1 MLVEIWLTSSVKDRE
16 SALILGQYS
25 VHGAFLKFLCSN
37 LCSYRLETAISRNLW
52 SYPKEAKPIVLY
64 DGKEGIALKPK
75 HWNWLSF
82 QVDLGY
88 TELFHIPVL
97 TSMFY

>member
-64 DGKEGIALKPK
+64 DGERGITLKPM
-75 HWNWLSF
+75 HRNWSSF
-82 QVDLGY
+82 QVNLGY
-88 TELFHIPVL
+88 SKLFHIPAV
-97 TSMFY
+97 TSVSF